1 MIKYTIPLIIFFVVL
16 CVNTNAQET
25 KPKTSN
31 PAVIEHPWVDKT
43 VAYLGDSVTDPIE
56 KVRTNTGAISSSG

>member
-43 VAYLGDSVTDPIE
+43 VAYLGDSVTDP
-56 KVRTNTGAISSSG
+56 RN